1 MNQEITSSGF
11 NAQKLK
17 SFLLNNALYLIL
29 GVLILIVIIIEPSFL
44 NARNFLKIL
53 EQASTRG
60 ILALG
65 VAGLIVLAGTDLSAG
80 RILGTCAAVSAS
92 LLQSTTYASRMY
104 PQFESIQTL
113 WGPFLIALA
122 IGLVLAILIQVF
134 LKSPWGFLLP
144 ILTTTG
150 LGLYYMTQT
159 LTVPVWLPLLFSI
172 FVGLIFGFIN
182 GFGVAKLHLHAF
194 IITLGSQLIAYGATC
209 IYIDSQKGGAQPLS
223 SLDKQ
228 YTDLVTGKINLGEH
242 FHIPYL
248 VIYFAVCAIIMHLIW
263 TRTTIGK
270 NMFAIG
276 GNSEAAEVSGV
287 NIARSIMNIY
297 LISGVL
303 YGIASYLEAARVG
316 SVTTNTGLNYELDAI
331 SACVIGGVS
340 FSGGVGSIPGVII
353 GVIILQVINYAL
365 YYLGVNAYLQ
375 YIIKGLIIILA
386 VSIDV
391 RKYLKRK

>member
-1 MNQEITSSGF
+1 MEKTKAFI
-11 NAQKLK
+11 
-17 SFLLNNALYLIL
+17 LNYALYIIL
-29 GVLILIVIIIEPSFL
+29 GVLIVIVIIIEPSFL

-80 RILGTCAAVSAS
+80 RILGTCAAISAS
-92 LLQSTTYASRMY
+92 MLQSVTYGSRMY

-113 WGPFLIALA
+113 WIPFLIAF
-122 IGLVLAILIQVF
+122 LVGIAVAILIQYL
-134 LKSPWGFLLP
+134 LKSPLGFLLP
-144 ILTTTG
+144 IIAVTALGVYYLT
-150 LGLYYMTQT
+150 QRQI
-159 LTVPVWLPLLFSI
+159 VPVWLPLIFSI
-172 FVGLIFGFIN
+172 MIGTVFGLIN

-194 IITLGSQLIAYGATC
+194 IITLGTQLIAYGTTC

-223 SLDKQ
+223 SLDSQ
-228 YTDLVTGKINLGEH
+228 YSGIVTGKIQLGNTLY
-242 FHIPYL
+242 IPYL
-248 VIYFAVCAIIMHLIW
+248 VIYFAIAALVLHIIW

-276 GNSEAAEVSGV
+276 GNTEAAEVSGV
-287 NIARSIMNIY
+287 NISRSILYVY
-297 LISGVL
+297 LISGIL

-316 SVTTNTGLNYELDAI
+316 SVTTQTGLNYELDAI
-331 SACVIGGVS
+331 SGCVIGGVS
-340 FSGGVGSIPGVII
+340 FTGGVGTIPGVVI

-391 RKYLKRK
+391 RKYLKKK